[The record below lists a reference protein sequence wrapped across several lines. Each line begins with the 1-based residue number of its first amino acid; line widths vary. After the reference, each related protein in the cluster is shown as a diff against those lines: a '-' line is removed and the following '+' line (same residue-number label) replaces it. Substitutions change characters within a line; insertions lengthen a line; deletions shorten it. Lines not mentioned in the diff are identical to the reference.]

1 MGQASAASSADPQN
15 DRVRAQL
22 VKAAATVVAILKG
35 DNDTT
40 RTQRDALIAFTV
52 RVASAG
58 LLYLSQIVL
67 ARWMGRFEYGIR
79 LDLVADARRARASG
93 L

>member
-1 MGQASAASSADPQN
+1 VCARSSSKRLQPWWP
-15 DRVRAQL
+15 
-22 VKAAATVVAILKG
+22 ILKS

-79 LDLVADARRARASG
+79 LDLVADARRGSRIWA
-93 L
+93 LTWT